1 MLNSN
6 RSHYTDVNFHQMLDY
21 KKINKYLLRRYK
33 IKTKKIEDLF
43 KDILYK
49 EFLKVGRGFFGNEKS
64 VFTLT
69 K

>member
-1 MLNSN
+1 
-6 RSHYTDVNFHQMLDY
+6 MLDY